1 MNNQTAAVPQPLSD
15 AEEQKR
21 IKIFNR
27 NKWLFSTG
35 GIGRDMSYQLVS
47 AFLLVY
53 VQFGV
58 SLSLLQFTTLS
69 LIIGIGG
76 RIWDAIN
83 DPIMGAIID
92 GSHLKLGKFKP
103 WILIG
108 AVTCGIVILLMFNIR
123 FWMGWNFVIFMTIMY
138 FLWETTFTM
147 NDIGYWS
154 TAFVLS
160 QNEETRLPPY
170 GDFRQR
176 RSFRG
181 SGIVIFMTPG
191 TVVKGYSL
199 VSIIIV
205 AFFIGCQLMTS
216 RGVKETPRSEVE
228 KEQKI
233 SMKRMWQTIKNNDQV
248 LWMTLSMFL
257 YSVGSGLLIAL
268 AYNLYYLEV
277 GYDSYSFY
285 FIVIFGI
292 CNIGANL
299 LYPKM
304 AQKLGRKKVQA
315 ISISVALLGYLGI
328 LLLGWW
334 PSVLPFTIWTLGIF
348 GILVFSGRRAS
359 MASIIMMTNCVEYN
373 EYKQNERNEAVVSTL
388 RLFMV
393 KFASPC
399 KGVVTLILAVSGI
412 FIPAKTFR

>member
-154 TAFVLS
+154 MLPSLSSHKNERNTVATLTVIFASVGAFAG
-160 QNEETRLPPY
+160 Q
-170 GDFRQR
+170 
-176 RSFRG
+176 
-181 SGIVIFMTPG
+181 GIVIFMTPG
-191 TVVKGYSL
+191 NVVKGYSL

-216 RGVKETPRSEVE
+216 LGVKETPRSEVE

-233 SMKRMWQTIKNNDQV
+233 SLKRMWQTIKNNDQV

-299 LYPKM
+299 LYPKNG
-304 AQKLGRKKVQA
+304 AKAGTKKGAGHIHFGGAAWVFGNSA
-315 ISISVALLGYLGI
+315 FGLVAFGAALYHLDAGHFRHTGI
-328 LLLGWW
+328 QR
-334 PSVLPFTIWTLGIF
+334 PSAFLHGVHNKHDQLCGIQR
-348 GILVFSGRRAS
+348 V
-359 MASIIMMTNCVEYN
+359 
-373 EYKQNERNEAVVSTL
+373 
-388 RLFMV
+388 
-393 KFASPC
+393 
-399 KGVVTLILAVSGI
+399 
-412 FIPAKTFR
+412 

>member
-1 MNNQTAAVPQPLSD
+1 M
-15 AEEQKR
+15 
-21 IKIFNR
+21 
-27 NKWLFSTG
+27 
-35 GIGRDMSYQLVS
+35 VS

-154 TAFVLS
+154 MLPSLS
-160 QNEETRLPPY
+160 SHKNERNTVATY

-181 SGIVIFMTPG
+181 SRNSDFH
-191 TVVKGYSL
+191 
-199 VSIIIV
+199 
-205 AFFIGCQLMTS
+205 
-216 RGVKETPRSEVE
+216 
-228 KEQKI
+228 
-233 SMKRMWQTIKNNDQV
+233 D
-248 LWMTLSMFL
+248 
-257 YSVGSGLLIAL
+257 SGH
-268 AYNLYYLEV
+268 
-277 GYDSYSFY
+277 G
-285 FIVIFGI
+285 
-292 CNIGANL
+292 
-299 LYPKM
+299 
-304 AQKLGRKKVQA
+304 
-315 ISISVALLGYLGI
+315 
-328 LLLGWW
+328 
-334 PSVLPFTIWTLGIF
+334 
-348 GILVFSGRRAS
+348 
-359 MASIIMMTNCVEYN
+359 
-373 EYKQNERNEAVVSTL
+373 
-388 RLFMV
+388 
-393 KFASPC
+393 
-399 KGVVTLILAVSGI
+399 
-412 FIPAKTFR
+412 